1 MALSVSGFQVASF
14 QQSPGNLALYKSI
27 EMDCCLRT
35 AKRQMCFPGMLPQR
49 DVLRPQPAIEFRDR
63 TCFFAHQGCDLGK
76 ALLGP
81 QKKHHL
87 SLYENIRKHIT
98 HKSSHDI
105 TCHHNGK
112 HRGHRRYPLK
122 MLKRTHCISLLLI
135 TAATAG
141 TVRAKAYRSR
151 VLNSCAR
158 QADQKYSSSILMF
171 CNNLQQLGL
180 GDYNNE
186 NYK

>member
-1 MALSVSGFQVASF
+1 MFFCTPGVRLG
-14 QQSPGNLALYKSI
+14 QSPFGSTKETSSVTL
-27 EMDCCLRT
+27 
-35 AKRQMCFPGMLPQR
+35 
-49 DVLRPQPAIEFRDR
+49 
-63 TCFFAHQGCDLGK
+63 
-76 ALLGP
+76 
-81 QKKHHL
+81 
-87 SLYENIRKHIT
+87 RKHTKTYHPQIT

-158 QADQKYSSSILMF
+158 QADQKHSSSILVMF